1 MDPLLRLHTAVL
13 EDVVVVRCHGEL
25 DLSSGAGLLDGLAP
39 AVALADHA
47 VVLDLSDL
55 VFIDCAGASSLVA
68 ARTEIARCGIEVVLA
83 APSRPAARLLSLTG
97 TGELIPIFPTVR
109 QAVNK
114 FHRVSTATGSPDPT
128 SRTARVRPRVPPP
141 RGLRPASA
149 RRRRRR

>member
-25 DLSSGAGLLDGLAP
+25 DLSSGTGLLDGLAP

-55 VFIDCAGASSLVA
+55 AFIDCAGASSLVA

-97 TGELIPIFPTVR
+97 TGDLIPIFPTVR

-114 FHRVSTATGSPDPT
+114 FHRVSSAGSPDPT
-128 SRTARVRPRVPPP
+128 SRTPRVRPRVPPP

-149 RRRRRR
+149 RRRPRR